1 MGHPVFYNS
10 HHLPHGMQTKAPVYN
25 GRIMQKRV
33 VVCIGK
39 IGWGNKTTHKMYAI
53 FIRSTKNA
61 WGYNRETISKI
72 ACKTQPHAAKKLSI
86 VSDLTVHQTF

>member
-1 MGHPVFYNS
+1 
-10 HHLPHGMQTKAPVYN
+10 MQTKAPVYN

-53 FIRSTKNA
+53 FISIT
-61 WGYNRETISKI
+61 
-72 ACKTQPHAAKKLSI
+72 KKLRGTIENNNQNSMQNKTTYTKKLLKYTTYQGCQKL
-86 VSDLTVHQTF
+86 D